1 MSLTLSEILTPKYE
15 EADLNVSDQF
25 FPKTPE
31 TLEETGLNRIFVE
44 DLICKMLLSLGSLTG
59 RELSQRLG
67 LPLRIFTD
75 LLYDLKQR
83 LILAYQ
89 STSGVN
95 DFHYI
100 LTETGRQKALLAREQ
115 SNYLGTAPVPFPDY
129 LASIEKQSIR
139 NERPGQEQ
147 LLYALDGLVFADDF
161 LDLLGPAV
169 NSGRGL
175 FLYGEPGNGK
185 TEVATRIAR
194 CFTDSVYIPRTII
207 VEGQLIQ
214 LYDPQCHNPAEPVSP
229 TIQKNSD
236 QRWLRIERPAI
247 VVGGEMDIDSLELG
261 YNAQTKICEASLQLK
276 GNSGVFAIDDFGR
289 QRVGPEKMLNRWI
302 LPLEKRV
309 DFLTL
314 PSGNKIMVPFNA
326 LLVFCSNLD
335 PARILDEAFLRRIPY
350 KIRMQDPSEEGF
362 ISIFQD
368 VARQFEIPYD
378 QDSVDYLLEK
388 HFRGVRPMRGCH
400 PRDIMQQLV
409 NIALYENRPPRM
421 TEEDLDKSIG
431 LYFLLTGSAAKS
443 EGMSSLAQV
452 EAEPGRR
459 SEESL
464 SG

>member
-1 MSLTLSEILTPKYE
+1 MTRTLNEILTPRCE
-15 EADLNVSDQF
+15 EADINVSDQF
-25 FPKTPE
+25 FPEIPE
-31 TLEETGLNRIFVE
+31 TLEESGLNQSFIE

-67 LPLRIFTD
+67 LPLQIFGD
-75 LLYDLKQR
+75 LLYGLKQR
-83 LILAYQ
+83 LLLAYQ

-100 LTETGRQKALLAREQ
+100 LTETGKEKALLAREY
-115 SNYLGTAPVPFPDY
+115 SNYLGTAPVPFTEY
-129 LASIEKQSIR
+129 LTSIERQSIR
-139 NERPGQEQ
+139 NERPGLEQ
-147 LLYALDGLVFADDF
+147 LKSAFDGLVLSDDF

-169 NSGRGL
+169 NSGRGM

-185 TEVATRIAR
+185 TEIATRIAR

-214 LYDPQCHNPAEPVSP
+214 LYDPQCHNRVEPVSENG
-229 TIQKNSD
+229 QKKSD
-236 QRWLRIERPAI
+236 QRWLQIERPAV
-247 VVGGEMDIDSLELG
+247 VVGGEMDLDSLEIG

-309 DFLTL
+309 DYLTL

-335 PARILDEAFLRRIPY
+335 PGLILDEAFLRRIPY
-350 KIRMQDPSEEGF
+350 KIRMQDPTAEEF

-378 QDSVDYLLEK
+378 QDSVDYLIEK
-388 HFRGVRPMRGCH
+388 HFRSVRPMRGCH
-400 PRDIMQQLV
+400 PRDILQQLA

-421 TEEDLDKSIG
+421 TKADLDRSIG
-431 LYFLLTGSAAKS
+431 LYFLLTGGEVKP
-443 EGMSSLAQV
+443 EGMRMTGRVPVQV
-452 EAEPGRR
+452 MPGTG
-459 SEESL
+459 S
-464 SG
+464 